1 MGKATQDLRKEH
13 EAILHVLNIL
23 DKMMDSENRDTDS
36 LLKYY
41 GEVVYF
47 LRIFADKCHHGK
59 EENYL
64 FKEMLAQGFPTRA
77 APSAPCCRS
86 TRREGRTSRK

>member
-59 EENYL
+59 E
-64 FKEMLAQGFPTRA
+64 
-77 APSAPCCRS
+77 
-86 TRREGRTSRK
+86 

>member
-47 LRIFADKCHHGK
+47 LRIFADKCYYGK

-64 FKEMLAQGFPTRA
+64 FKEMLAQGIPN
-77 APSAPCCRS
+77 
-86 TRREGRTSRK
+86 EGGPIGAML